1 MTWVELGKRRE
12 KMGLSANYYDVDGMN
27 RFSMEGAYARLS
39 RDWFRFAA

>member
-12 KMGLSANYYDVDGMN
+12 KMGISANYYDVDGMN
-27 RFSMEGAYARLS
+27 RFSMEGAHASLS